1 MFAALSVERDPLS
14 LGDLPAGLIIWIQ
27 DAGAF
32 AAFGLLLFL
41 VLGLPRWT
49 KRDFDAVPGWK
60 KTFFVIATVL
70 SFAFLLIGG
79 LLSLIPPSVP
89 ILVKAGDIPPRLV
102 TGWANH
108 FLTVGGLLS
117 LVVVGLPLLENV
129 IVIRFRRIYAIAI
142 LSFKEALRRRVL
154 YAFSALLIVF
164 LFGSWFI
171 SSKPQDQVRTYVW
184 VVFYAISVLLFLT
197 ALILSSFSIPTDIR
211 QQTIHTVVTKP
222 VERFEIVVGRFLG
235 FLVLMT
241 LVLVVMSSLSMLYV
255 LRGVNP
261 QAAAESLMARD
272 PLYGNRLRYENTDNS
287 ERGVNVGRE
296 WDYRGY
302 ITAPMPG
309 QEAQAQVARWE
320 FDSVPSILGTYKGV
334 RFEYTFDVYRTTK
347 GNEGRDVSCYLRFM
361 TWRARPGAD
370 KAYRDGLAAGGDRD
384 ELAEKYGYYEIPGQ
398 EVTDYLTQSF
408 LVPAGLFRN
417 AAAAD
422 PEWAKELADRNQNRP
437 PVLSVRVSC
446 NSQTQYVGMARHDL
460 YVRLDVSDP
469 SQGDASP
476 SRFAMN
482 FFKAAFGLWLQLALM
497 IGLAVVLSTQLN
509 GVISAMA
516 AFLLY
521 VGGLVKPFIASV
533 GLGVNEGGGPMEA
546 IRNIANRKLSNVK
559 MDESQ
564 AAADRFVT
572 LSDEAFRWVM
582 RRILSINPDVSAL
595 DFTRYAGEGFNVPAD
610 QLLIGLLLLVGYLLP
625 WFVLAYYLL
634 RWREIAGAT

>member
-1 MFAALSVERDPLS
+1 NLFLTGGGLAALL
-14 LGDLPAGLIIWIQ
+14 
-27 DAGAF
+27 
-32 AAFGLLLFL
+32 
-41 VLGLPRWT
+41 
-49 KRDFDAVPGWK
+49 
-60 KTFFVIATVL
+60 
-70 SFAFLLIGG
+70 
-79 LLSLIPPSVP
+79 
-89 ILVKAGDIPPRLV
+89 
-102 TGWANH
+102 
-108 FLTVGGLLS
+108 
-117 LVVVGLPLLENV
+117 VVGLPFLENV
-129 IVIRFRRIYAIAI
+129 LALRSRRVFAIAL

-171 SSKPQDQVRTYVW
+171 TAQPKDQVRTYVW

-222 VERFEIVVGRFLG
+222 VERFEIVLGRFLG
-235 FLVLMT
+235 FLALMT
-241 LVLVVMSSLSMLYV
+241 AVLVVMSSLSMLYV

-261 QAAAESLMARD
+261 AAAAESLMARE
-272 PLYGNRLRYENTDNS
+272 PLYGDRLRYENTDS
-287 ERGVNVGRE
+287 SDKGVNVGRE

-302 ITAPMPG
+302 ITAPSAG
-309 QEAQAQVARWE
+309 QEAQMARWE
-320 FDSVPSILGTYKGV
+320 FDRVPSRLGGYSAV
-334 RFEYTFDVYRTTK
+334 RCEYTFDVYRTTK
-347 GNEGRDVSCYLRFM
+347 GNEGRDVSCYLRFS
-361 TWRARPGAD
+361 TWRTRPGAE
-370 KAYRDGLAAGGDRD
+370 KAFRDELAAGGDRD
-384 ELAEKYGYYEIPGQ
+384 ALAEKHGYYEIPGQ

-408 LVPAGLFRN
+408 VVPAGLFRN
-417 AAAAD
+417 ASAAD
-422 PEWAKELADRNQNRP
+422 PEWDTELSARGQARP
-437 PVLSVRVSC
+437 PALSVRVSC

-460 YVRLDVSDP
+460 YVRLDVADP

-476 SRFAMN
+476 ARFAMN

-521 VGGLVKPFIASV
+521 VGGLVKPFIAAV

-559 MDESQ
+559 ADESL

-572 LSDEAFRWVM
+572 ISDELFRWVM
-582 RRILSINPDVSAL
+582 RRILSLNPDVSAL

-610 QLLIGLLLLVGYLLP
+610 QLFIGLLLLVGYLLP
-625 WFVLAYYLL
+625 WFVLSYYLL